1 MNWSI
6 FSKVHLRYSL
16 ITQKNVCDF
25 KTTLGSTHFASMFL
39 DPPGWRE
46 RMSSVKHIVNDTFS
60 RNGAIF
66 GAGESRVI
74 FGLLTDGQSNM
85 EVEIVF

>member
-6 FSKVHLRYSL
+6 LSKVHLRYSL

-25 KTTLGSTHFASMFL
+25 KKTLGITRFASRFQ
-39 DPPGWRE
+39 DPLGRQK

-66 GAGESRVI
+66 GRAESRI
-74 FGLLTDGQSNM
+74 TYRWTDKRGG
-85 EVEIVF
+85 

>member
-6 FSKVHLRYSL
+6 LSKVHLRYSL

-25 KTTLGSTHFASMFL
+25 KKTLGITRFASRFQ
-39 DPPGWRE
+39 DPLGRQK

-66 GAGESRVI
+66 GAGGIMGYFRI
-74 FGLLTDGQSNM
+74 TYRWTDKRGG
-85 EVEIVF
+85 